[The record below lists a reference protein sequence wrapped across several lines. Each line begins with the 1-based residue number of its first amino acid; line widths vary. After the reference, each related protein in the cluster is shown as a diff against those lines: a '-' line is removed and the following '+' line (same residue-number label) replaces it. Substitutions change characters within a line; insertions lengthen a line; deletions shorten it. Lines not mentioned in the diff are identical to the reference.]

1 VVVATEWN
9 TASADNALDS
19 LTAALGQVIDRAG
32 SAFVASTMK
41 AAPVE
46 TGALRRSI
54 QGHRNSATEFVYGS
68 NLVYAHIQDQ
78 GGVIHVKVKKVLA
91 NRREG
96 IFFGKQVTMPAQQ
109 YMQKGGEEGI
119 EDATARVAAYLQEHS
134 GG

>member
-19 LTAALGQVIDRAG
+19 LTAALGEVIDRAG

-46 TGALRRSI
+46 TGDLRRSI
-54 QGHRNSATEFVYGS
+54 TGERSDEGDFVYGS
-68 NLVYAHIQDQ
+68 DLVYAHIQDQ
-78 GGVIHVKVKKVLA
+78 GGEIEVKEKKVLA

-96 IFFGKQVTMPAQQ
+96 IFFGKKVTMPAQH
-109 YMQKGGEEGI
+109 YMEKGGEEGVD
-119 EDATARVAAYLQEHS
+119 EAADRVAAYLQEHAS
-134 GG
+134 G